1 MAMWHSSLDQYI
13 TVLPSASPAILPLLV
28 KLPDLAISCHIG
40 TYLPT
45 AGHEEQFLTALSEID
60 TTISSVLERFGE
72 DTVVYIRGDMNV
84 SDKNSSRTPLLS
96 HIMTKHS
103 LTRVSLLHPSYH
115 HFIGEGGE
123 FDSHLDVLLHSSQ
136 SAVREILEEQI
147 CKKEHPLVNSHH
159 DLLVSKAFLPKIST
173 PTPTMA
179 VPIAPKIT
187 NQRVKIKWSESGI
200 SDYQTIIGP
209 CCLS

>member
-1 MAMWHSSLDQYI
+1 M
-13 TVLPSASPAILPLLV
+13 
-28 KLPDLAISCHIG
+28 
-40 TYLPT
+40 
-45 AGHEEQFLTALSEID
+45 
-60 TTISSVLERFGE
+60 LERFGE
-72 DTVVYIRGDMNV
+72 DTVVFIRGDMNV

-96 HIMTKHS
+96 HIMSKHS

-123 FDSHLDVLLHSSQ
+123 FDSHLDVLLHSSH
-136 SAVREILEEQI
+136 SEVREILEEQI

-159 DLLVSKAFLPKIST
+159 DLLVSKAFLPKSST
-173 PTPTMA
+173 PTPMA